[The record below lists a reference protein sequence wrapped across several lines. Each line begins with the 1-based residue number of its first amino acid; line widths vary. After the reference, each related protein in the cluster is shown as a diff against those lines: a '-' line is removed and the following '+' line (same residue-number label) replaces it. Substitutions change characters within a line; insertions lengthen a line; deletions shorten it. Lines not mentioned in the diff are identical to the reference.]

1 MQFTWRQLAKYET
14 NHEILWLSVSVGSL
28 TVASIW
34 LALGLPWPTCVF
46 HELTGLPC
54 LTCGAT
60 RCTIAFLHGDFAT
73 AWTWNPLVFLTL
85 SGVALFDFYALTV
98 LVLRAPRLR
107 IVAFTRRSKNFV
119 RLTAVV
125 ALALNWIFLLSHW
138 RDF

>member
-14 NHEILWLSVSVGSL
+14 NHEILWLNVSVGSL

-60 RCTIAFLHGDFAT
+60 RCTIAFLHGDFAM
-73 AWTWNPLVFLTL
+73 AWTWNPLALLAL
-85 SGVALFDFYALTV
+85 SGVALFDLYALIV
-98 LVLRAPRLR
+98 LVFRAPRLR
-107 IVAFTRRSKNFV
+107 IVAFTRRAKNFA
-119 RLTAVV
+119 RLMAVA

-138 RDF
+138 RNF

>member
-14 NHEILWLSVSVGSL
+14 NHEILWLSGSVGAL

-54 LTCGAT
+54 LTCGTT
-60 RCTIAFLHGDFAT
+60 RCAIAFLRGNFLA
-73 AWTWNPLVFLTL
+73 AWRWNPLAFLALTC
-85 SGVALFDFYALTV
+85 VALFDLYALIV
-98 LVLRAPRLR
+98 LVFRAPRLR
-107 IVAFTRRSKNFV
+107 IVAFTPRAKNFA
-119 RLTAVV
+119 RLAAVA
-125 ALALNWIFLLSHW
+125 ALAFNWIFLLSHW